1 MYSKPTKKIATL
13 PKNGKKINKLF
24 PKKSYP
30 LKWRYKYR
38 PKAYVSIVNHNNQI
52 STRNDILNF
61 SLILLIDKKGMSLSR
76 KIKLYIEKEKKSGF
90 SLDNY
95 SNKDFDHY
103 SINFKGKRENLVV
116 VQSLIRNFNLIHS
129 RSQIPVSLGS
139 LIEEIVT
146 V

>member
-1 MYSKPTKKIATL
+1 MYSKPIKKIATL

-30 LKWRYKYR
+30 LKWRYKNR
-38 PKAYVSIVNHNNQI
+38 PKAYVSIVNYNNQI
-52 STRNDILNF
+52 SNRNDILNF
-61 SLILLIDKKGMSLSR
+61 SLILLIDKEGMSLSR

-95 SNKDFDHY
+95 SDKDFDHY

-116 VQSLIRNFNLIHS
+116 IQSLIRNFNLIHS
-129 RSQIPVSLGS
+129 RSQTQVSLSS
-139 LIEEIVT
+139 LIEEIVI